1 LQEKEIKK
9 RIRNFLN
16 KYKHGILLLTGVGI
30 FINIFLFLPIWDL
43 LILLLIGLWII
54 SIWLYKFEGRVSVF
68 SGIIFL
74 SLCPFLLLFG
84 QELIAEKSAVWF
96 FMFLLVG
103 VIQMIFE
110 YIKEG

>member
-1 LQEKEIKK
+1 VKK

-16 KYKHGILLLTGVGI
+16 KYKHWIFLLTGVGI

-43 LILLLIGLWII
+43 LILLLIGLWAID
-54 SIWLYKFEGRVSVF
+54 IWLYKFEGKVSVF
-68 SGIIFL
+68 GGIIFL

-84 QELIAEKSAVWF
+84 KEPIAEKSAVWF

-110 YIKEG
+110 YIKERDIRY